1 MPTPTLLF
9 FAIVFSF
16 IGLSFF
22 MYGKRQKAIVPL
34 VVGIALCIFPYF
46 VQDVLLMLVIGAG
59 LIAIPYFVR
68 I

>member
-34 VVGIALCIFPYF
+34 VDGIALCIFPYF